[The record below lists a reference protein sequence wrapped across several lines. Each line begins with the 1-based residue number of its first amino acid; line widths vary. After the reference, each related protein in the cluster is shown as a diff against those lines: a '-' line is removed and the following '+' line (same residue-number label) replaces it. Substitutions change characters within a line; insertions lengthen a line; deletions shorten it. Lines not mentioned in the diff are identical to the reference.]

1 MKSINDLLNEYG
13 ESHQNPVNKIIHWVC
28 VPFIVYSLLGLIWLI
43 PFPKIFNTLP
53 VLINWAV
60 LLVALSMI
68 YYVLVS
74 KKLAMGILLIF
85 LIMLFSIY
93 GLTQTGISLLKLST
107 VVFVLA
113 WIGQFIGHSIEGKR
127 PSFIKD
133 IQFLLIGPLWLLSF
147 MYKKFGISY

>member
-1 MKSINDLLNEYG
+1 MKSINDLLDEYG
-13 ESHQNPVNKIIHWVC
+13 ESHQHPANKMIHWIC
-28 VPFIVYSLLGLIWLI
+28 VPLIVCSLLGFIWFI
-43 PFPKIFNTLP
+43 PSPIFFSSSP

-68 YYVLVS
+68 YYLLVS
-74 KKLAMGILLIF
+74 KKLAIGILLIF
-85 LIMLFSIY
+85 IIMLFSIY
-93 GLTQTGISLLKLST
+93 GITQTGITLWKLSAA
-107 VVFVLA
+107 VFVFA

-127 PSFIKD
+127 PSFLKD

>member
-1 MKSINDLLNEYG
+1 MKSINDLLEEYG
-13 ESHQNPVNKIIHWVC
+13 ESHQHPVNKIIHWIC
-28 VPFIVYSLLGLIWLI
+28 VPLIVWSLLGFLWFVSTPSL
-43 PFPKIFNTLP
+43 FNSFP

-68 YYVLVS
+68 YYLLVS

-85 LIMLFSIY
+85 IIMLFSIY
-93 GLTQTGISLLKLST
+93 GITQTSITLWKLSA

-127 PSFIKD
+127 PSFLKD

-147 MYKKFGISY
+147 MYRRFGVSY

>member
-1 MKSINDLLNEYG
+1 MKLINDLLNEYG

-147 MYKKFGISY
+147 MYKKLGISY

>member
-113 WIGQFIGHSIEGKR
+113 WIGQFIGHSREGKR

-147 MYKKFGISY
+147 MYKKLGISY

>member
-147 MYKKFGISY
+147 MYKKLGISY